1 MRQIQ
6 NKKSSK
12 IKYCL
17 FRSGSKAK
25 PCLTFLIYFDPIE
38 QSQRKAN
45 EKEREKEI
53 ER

>member
-1 MRQIQ
+1 MRKISFE
-6 NKKSSK
+6 KSSK

-38 QSQRKAN
+38 QAQRKAN
-45 EKEREKEI
+45 ENV
-53 ER
+53 